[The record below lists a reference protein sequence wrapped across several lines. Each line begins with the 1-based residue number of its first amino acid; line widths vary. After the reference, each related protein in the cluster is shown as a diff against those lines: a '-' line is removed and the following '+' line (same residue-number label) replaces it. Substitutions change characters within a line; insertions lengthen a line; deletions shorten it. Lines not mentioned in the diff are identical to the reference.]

1 MNVANATELYDLKW
15 FYGKFHYIFHYIF
28 QYFLNVKNKVLN
40 LEDILAHVCPSLAN
54 PLEGLLFWESVF
66 SLPSLLEGFPDS
78 WAVKNLSAMQETQ
91 EMNI

>member
-1 MNVANATELYDLKW
+1 MIKNGSMANFVIYFTT
-15 FYGKFHYIFHYIF
+15 IFF
-28 QYFLNVKNKVLN
+28 NVKNKVLN

-66 SLPSLLEGFPDS
+66 SLPSLLEGFSDS
-78 WAVKNLSAMQETQ
+78 SAVKNLSAMQETQ